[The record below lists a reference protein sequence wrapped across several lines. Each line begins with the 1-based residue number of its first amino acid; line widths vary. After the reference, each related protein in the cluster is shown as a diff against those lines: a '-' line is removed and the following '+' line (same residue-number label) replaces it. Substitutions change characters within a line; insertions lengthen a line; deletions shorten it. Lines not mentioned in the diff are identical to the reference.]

1 MRILKVTM
9 VFTRI
14 FVAIDG
20 TDSSLRGL
28 QAAIELAGC
37 YRAELLVVTAIS
49 FPQWIARENMEYGKV
64 EVHVETSAQRCFQ
77 PAVAMLKQAKL
88 GAELKV
94 IVGAAAESLVAEIS
108 ASGADLIVMGRRS
121 RDEPKDL
128 VLGSVSDRI
137 ARHAK
142 VPILLV
148 P

>member
-1 MRILKVTM
+1 MI
-9 VFTRI
+9 FTRI

-20 TDSSLRGL
+20 TDASLRVL
-28 QAAIELAGC
+28 SAAIDLAGR
-37 YRAELLVVTAIS
+37 YGAELMIVTPI
-49 FPQWIARENMEYGKV
+49 PVPDWVARQNMEHGKV
-64 EVHVETSAQRCFQ
+64 EVYVEAHAQQTFQ
-77 PAVAMLKQAKL
+77 PAVELLKQAGL

-94 IVGAAAESLVAEIS
+94 VIGQPAESLVAAIHQ
-108 ASGADLIVMGRRS
+108 SGADLVVMGRRG

-137 ARHAK
+137 TRHVK